1 LVKSRSIAVANDP
14 AGEDAANDYLLSGG
28 SAIGA
33 VLAGY
38 FAAAGA
44 YAGVLLSP
52 ISILVGGTGMG
63 ARAFDGRLRQPGL
76 GTKRPRGFRADEPIP
91 EAARIAIPTSVAAAL
106 VAQAYDGEQKLR
118 AIMKASIARAERSG
132 AEGRV
137 ELLKRIRA
145 VGATA
150 LSEPAFTRPLLHV
163 AGPSQGGLVTPADFG
178 KVGDVD
184 REAEQYGVGSV
195 TVFEPPWSGEAT
207 PECAAPLGIGC
218 AVLAVDVHGVLAAA
232 AYRRVTDGL
241 VIEELELEAP
251 LVAVPVERG
260 VPRVAPGARLPAPAP
275 LAFVKSNDATYQ
287 EIVSSP
293 ADVRLDSGALSAAQ
307 LRIRRDANGQ
317 VTVENRRLTQQ
328 PPRSA
333 GA

>member
-1 LVKSRSIAVANDP
+1 MIKSRSIAVANDP
-14 AGEDAANDYLLSGG
+14 AAEDAANDYLLSGG

-52 ISILVGGTGMG
+52 ISVLVGGTGMG

-76 GTKRPRGFRADEPIP
+76 GTKRPRGFRAEDPIP
-91 EAARIAIPTSVAAAL
+91 DAARVAIPTSVAAAL

-118 AIMKASIARAERSG
+118 AIMKSSIARAERSG

-145 VGATA
+145 VGASA
-150 LSEPAFTRPLLHV
+150 LAEPAFTRPLLHV
-163 AGPSQGGLVTPADFG
+163 AGQSQGGLVTPADFG
-178 KVGDVD
+178 NVGDVD
-184 REAEQYGVGSV
+184 RESEQHSVGGA
-195 TVFEPPWSGEAT
+195 TVFEPPWAAEAT

-218 AVLAVDVHGVLAAA
+218 AVLAVDVHGVLAAV

-251 LVAVPVERG
+251 LVAIPVERG

-275 LAFVKSNDATYQ
+275 LALVKSGDGAYQ

-293 ADVRLDSGALSAAQ
+293 ADVRLMPNALAAAQ
-307 LRIRRDANGQ
+307 LRIRRDASAH
-317 VTVENRRLTQQ
+317 VTVENRRLTQ

>member
-1 LVKSRSIAVANDP
+1 MKIRSIAVANDP
-14 AGEDAANDYLLSGG
+14 ASEDAANDYLLSGG

-33 VLAGY
+33 VLAGF

-52 ISILVGGTGMG
+52 ISLLVGGTGMG

-76 GTKRPRGFRADEPIP
+76 GTKRPRGFRAEDPIP
-91 EAARIAIPTSVAAAL
+91 DAARVAIPTGVAAAL

-145 VGATA
+145 VGASA
-150 LSEPAFTRPLLHV
+150 LAEPAFTRPLLHV

-184 REAEQYGVGSV
+184 RDAVEHVVGDH
-195 TVFEPPWSGEAT
+195 TVFEAPWSAEAT

-218 AVLAVDVHGVLAAA
+218 AVLAVDIHGVFAAA
-232 AYRRVTDGL
+232 AYRRITDGL

-260 VPRVAPGARLPAPAP
+260 VARVAPGVPLPAPAP
-275 LAFVKSNDATYQ
+275 LALVRNAEGALH

-293 ADVRLDSGALSAAQ
+293 SDVRLDPTALDAAP
-307 LRIRRDANGQ
+307 LRIRRDASAH
-317 VTVENRRLTQQ
+317 VTVENRRLSQA
-328 PPRSA
+328 PRTA